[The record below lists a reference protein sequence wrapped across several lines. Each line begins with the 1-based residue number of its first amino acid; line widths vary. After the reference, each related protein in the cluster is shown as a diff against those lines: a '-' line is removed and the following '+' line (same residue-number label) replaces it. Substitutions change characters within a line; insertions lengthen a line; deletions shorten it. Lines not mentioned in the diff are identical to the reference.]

1 VYFGT
6 VEVAIRKMMQ
16 QIVEGKKA
24 YLFFEQVGT
33 LRAYAFQVLDGV
45 R

>member
-1 VYFGT
+1 VNLSA
-6 VEVAIRKMMQ
+6 VEVAVRKMMQ

-24 YLFFEQVGT
+24 YLFFQQVGT